1 MYVLFLSGLGL
12 VKVGAT
18 VVSLCLVDRLGR
30 RTLLL
35 FGNIIFLLKRSRY
48 LALVLWSRLGRNYFV
63 ESES

>member
-1 MYVLFLSGLGL
+1 VNTVIYFYFLLGLGL

-35 FGNIIFLLKRSRY
+35 LGIVPILLT
-48 LALVLWSRLGRNYFV
+48 RNSVCTGYWL
-63 ESES
+63 S